1 MPATMSR
8 PRALLATALALGAA
22 AVPAAGCGGE
32 PAAQAVKGRVLEV
45 HASEFRFSPQN
56 VVMTPGRTTIRLV
69 DDGKLPHNLKLLR
82 NGTRI
87 GGPATVQ
94 HGGSSKWDVVLR
106 EGRYRMVCTIQ
117 NHDDLGQY
125 GQIVVRRPR

>member
-1 MPATMSR
+1 MPAMPSR
-8 PRALLATALALGAA
+8 PRALLATAVALAA
-22 AVPAAGCGGE
+22 AALPAAGCGE

-45 HASEFRFSPQN
+45 HATEFRFAPQN

-82 NGTRI
+82 KGTRI

-94 HGGSSKWDVVLR
+94 HGGVSTWDVVLR

-125 GQIVVRRPR
+125 GEIVVRRRG